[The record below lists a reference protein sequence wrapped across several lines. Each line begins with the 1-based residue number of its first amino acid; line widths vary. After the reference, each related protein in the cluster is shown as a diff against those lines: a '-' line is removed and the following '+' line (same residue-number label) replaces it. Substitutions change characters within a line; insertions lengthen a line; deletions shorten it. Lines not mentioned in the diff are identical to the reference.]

1 MTIPDRKRCTARTR
15 PGGRCGR
22 WAITGAVV
30 CDLHGGAAPAVRRR
44 AAVRAAVTDWRVD
57 LPDVDPA
64 DQLARL
70 ISYTAMRQARMAHLL
85 ADVSGEGDDTTT
97 TDREIAALVGVRYGE
112 GGAAVGEWTRE
123 LVRIEREERLM
134 LARLC
139 EIALRAGLDERRVRL
154 AEQQVEIVAGVLR
167 EIGRRLG
174 LTGADLERYH
184 AVVVDVVSEV
194 RALEGVETP
203 ADISWGENDGA
214 GGD

>member
-1 MTIPDRKRCTARTR
+1 MTVPDRKRCTARAR
-15 PGGRCGR
+15 SGGRCGR

-30 CDLHGGAAPAVRRR
+30 CDLHGGASPAVRRR

-57 LPDVDPA
+57 LPDVDPG

-70 ISYTAMRQARMAHLL
+70 ISYTAIRQARMAHLL

-154 AEQQVEIVAGVLR
+154 AEQQVEIVATVLR

-174 LTGADLERYH
+174 LTGEDLERYH

>member
-1 MTIPDRKRCTARTR
+1 MTIPERKRCTARAR
-15 PGGRCGR
+15 SGGRCGR
-22 WAITGAVV
+22 WAINGATV
-30 CDLHGGAAPAVRRR
+30 CVLHGGAAPAVRRR

-57 LPDVDPA
+57 LPDVDPV

-70 ISYTAMRQARMAHLL
+70 ISYTAMRQARMAQIL
-85 ADVSGEGDDTTT
+85 AELAGEDDDDATLGREVAALIGVRRGDD
-97 TDREIAALVGVRYGE
+97 
-112 GGAAVGEWTRE
+112 GAPVSEYTRE
-123 LVRIEREERLM
+123 LVKIEREERLS
-134 LARLC
+134 LAKLC

-174 LTGADLERYH
+174 LTGVDLERYH

-203 ADISWGENDGA
+203 ADISWGEGDGV